1 MSGALEW
8 NITSS
13 ALGNYEAI
21 LAFTYTDSSGGGH
34 VAANLSQTIYCRYV
48 RCSLRAMVPDER
60 DEFFKSIEIMME
72 TPHAL
77 GEAMYGKD
85 YQETQNF
92 VDMHLN
98 MAAAHGTDKLH
109 DSMGQLGRA
118 AALRCTARRLCGAAA
133 LRRGGSAARRLGG
146 VARRARRLGISF

>member
-21 LAFTYTDSSGGGH
+21 LAFAYTDSGGGGR
-34 VAANLSQTIYCRYV
+34 VAANLSQAIYCRYL
-48 RCSLRAMVPDER
+48 RRSLRAMVPDER
-60 DEFFKSIEIMME
+60 DDFFKWIKTMME

-77 GEAMYGKD
+77 GEAMYGNGKD
-85 YQETQNF
+85 YQNIQNF

-98 MAAAHGTDKLH
+98 MAAARGTGKFH
-109 DSMGQLGRA
+109 DGMRQLGRA
-118 AALRCTARRLCGAAA
+118 AALRRTARRLCGGAAA
-133 LRRGGSAARRLGG
+133 LRRGAASTALSGFRCFTL
-146 VARRARRLGISF
+146 L

>member
-21 LAFTYTDSSGGGH
+21 LAFTYTDSGGGGR
-34 VAANLSQTIYCRYV
+34 VAAHLSQTIHCRYV
-48 RCSLRAMVPDER
+48 RRSLRAMVPDER
-60 DEFFKSIEIMME
+60 DEFFKWIKIMME

-85 YQETQNF
+85 HQSTQNF

-98 MAAAHGTDKLH
+98 MAAARGTDKLH
-109 DSMGQLGRA
+109 GGMGQL
-118 AALRCTARRLCGAAA
+118 TGAPNATCEK
-133 LRRGGSAARRLGG
+133 
-146 VARRARRLGISF
+146 